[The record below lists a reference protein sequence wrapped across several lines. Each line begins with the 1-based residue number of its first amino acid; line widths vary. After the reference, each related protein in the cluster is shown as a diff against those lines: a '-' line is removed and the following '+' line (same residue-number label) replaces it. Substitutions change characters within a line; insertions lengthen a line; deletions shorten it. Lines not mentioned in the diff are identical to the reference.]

1 MLKRMMPLLALLVG
15 ALLLAACGSSGSSS
29 TGSSNG
35 YGSGGSGSTT
45 NATPTTAPATSI
57 AVIKTATA
65 TVKGTS
71 QTILTN
77 AQGMTLYYF
86 TPDTATSSACTG
98 SCATA
103 WPPLMFQG
111 SGKPASATSLTGTL
125 SAVSDGNG
133 TQVEYNGHPLYTFS
147 GDTAPGQ
154 TNGEGSLGKW
164 FVATTTLS
172 ASGSGSG
179 TPQTTPAARGG
190 Y

>member
-1 MLKRMMPLLALLVG
+1 MLKRMTPLLMLLVG
-15 ALLLAACGSSGSSS
+15 ALLLAACGSSGSS
-29 TGSSNG
+29 GSSGSNG
-35 YGSGGSGSTT
+35 YGGGSSATT
-45 NATPTTAPATSI
+45 NATPTTAPATSG
-57 AVIKTATA
+57 AVVKTATA
-65 TVKGTS
+65 TVKGTA

-98 SCATA
+98 GCASA
-103 WPPLMFQG
+103 WPPLKFQG
-111 SGKPASATSLTGTL
+111 SGKPSSATTLPGTL

-172 ASGSGSG
+172 AAGSGSG